1 MSFMAARTSHPH
13 LWRGSTRSSAV
24 VLAIVLIQGCQP
36 GARAPRTGY
45 ANLDRLVRLH
55 PAIPAL
61 RELEEQIGVS
71 APEPAA
77 PQPPDLTP
85 PEGPPAPKPS
95 KPLEPAS
102 QEAGAERLRREMAEA
117 TERRISLKK
126 KDLDRAS
133 RAALAEEETRAAS
146 QLLDERRKIMETR
159 RARILNLES
168 NIGLLSQR
176 LQSESLALGERRQT
190 EDRIAAL
197 ERELDSLQAEE
208 KKELAAAASRH
219 RQRMDAFRK
228 ERSAEDEAE
237 LSMARAALEEEFKR
251 AVERH
256 AARVRRTFAPPP
268 MPALPAGSRRPA
280 EVLPAPRPAS
290 RVSTRHKEMLRA
302 QYSRLRDSIRRETA
316 QTARSLAASHNID
329 LVLDPHRKRS
339 APDVTA
345 KVSSWLKRYWSV
357 HPAAKE
363 ASQP

>member
-1 MSFMAARTSHPH
+1 VQLRE
-13 LWRGSTRSSAV
+13 STLLILLSV
-24 VLAIVLIQGCQP
+24 IQGCQP

-45 ANLDRLVRLH
+45 ADLDRLVRLH

-95 KPLEPAS
+95 KLLEPAS
-102 QEAGAERLRREMAEA
+102 QEAGVERLRREMAEA
-117 TERRISLKK
+117 TERRISLKEK
-126 KDLDRAS
+126 ELDRAS

-146 QLLDERRKIMETR
+146 RLLDERRKTMESH

-168 NIGLLSQR
+168 NISLLSQR
-176 LQSESLALGERRQT
+176 LQSEDLAFGELRQI
-190 EDRIAAL
+190 EDRVAAL
-197 ERELDSLQAEE
+197 KRELDSSQAEE
-208 KKELAAAASRH
+208 AKELAAAESRH

-237 LSMARAALEEEFKR
+237 LARTRAALEEEFKR

-256 AARVRRTFAPPP
+256 AARVRRTFTPPP

-316 QTARSLAASHNID
+316 QTAKSLAASHNID
-329 LVLDPHRKRS
+329 LVLDAHRKRS
-339 APDVTA
+339 APDFTA